1 MRSSGP
7 FFFLSILRAHMYFFL
22 LMPDIRLKD
31 RLTVRVGYR
40 LIGLMDERMTDCLN
54 NRMNDFHTE

>member
-1 MRSSGP
+1 
-7 FFFLSILRAHMYFFL
+7 MYFFL

-54 NRMNDFHTE
+54 KRMNDFFTE

>member
-1 MRSSGP
+1 
-7 FFFLSILRAHMYFFL
+7 MYFFL

-40 LIGLMDERMTDCLN
+40 LIGLMDERMTDCMN
-54 NRMNDFHTE
+54 KRMNDFLTE

>member
-1 MRSSGP
+1 
-7 FFFLSILRAHMYFFL
+7 MYFFL

-40 LIGLMDERMTDCLN
+40 VISLMDERMTDCLN